1 MKKVIKSS
9 LFTTFF
15 IILIAISAIRK
26 ESFDIKQTNE
36 FSYTTKGHYYQ

>member
-9 LFTTFF
+9 LFTT
-15 IILIAISAIRK
+15 ILIAISAIRK